1 MVTEVAPGLHRMAL
15 PLGIHGVETVSAY
28 LLAGGD
34 GRDTLVDCG
43 VAARHRPDGDPGP
56 DGTAAL
62 EAALAACGSGF
73 ERIERLVVTHAHI
86 DHFGLA
92 GRSCG
97 AAAASCGC
105 TAAPSWTWRSTPT
118 RTRRSTGAS

>member
-43 VAARHRPDGDPGP
+43 VAAATGPDGDPGP

-62 EAALAACGSGF
+62 EAALADRWGQP
-73 ERIERLVVTHAHI
+73 L
-86 DHFGLA
+86 LA
-92 GRSCG
+92 G
-97 AAAASCGC
+97 
-105 TAAPSWTWRSTPT
+105 APIR
-118 RTRRSTGAS
+118 

>member
-1 MVTEVAPGLHRMAL
+1 MVTEVAPGLPRVAL

-43 VAARHRPDGDPGP
+43 IAAAATPDGDPGP
-56 DGTAAL
+56 DGPAAL
-62 EAALAACGSGF
+62 EEALLACGSGL

-92 GRSCG
+92 GEGVRRRG
-97 AAAASCGC
+97 GQ
-105 TAAPSWTWRSTPT
+105 APLP
-118 RTRRSTGAS
+118 RRH